1 MSKQLQREIDSIV
14 EQLVANYQPEKV
26 ILFGSA
32 ARGDATDESDVDLL
46 VVKAGVDQLRQHERY
61 YQVSK
66 MMPHRVAMDVLV
78 YTPRE
83 IRKRLYLGDPFIK
96 QVVEDGRMIYGT

>member
-1 MSKQLQREIDSIV
+1 MTKQLKREIDSIV
-14 EQLVANYQPEKV
+14 EQLVANYRPEKV

-32 ARGDATDESDVDLL
+32 ARGEATEGSDVDLL

-78 YTPRE
+78 YTPQE
-83 IRKRLYLGDPFIK
+83 IKKRLYLEDPFIK
-96 QVVEDGRMIYGT
+96 QIWEEGRVVYGA

>member
-1 MSKQLQREIDSIV
+1 MTKRLKREIDSIV
-14 EQLVANYQPEKV
+14 AQLVANYQPEKV

-32 ARGDATDESDVDLL
+32 ARGDATEESDVDLL
-46 VVKAGVDQLRQHERY
+46 VVKAGVEQLRQHERY

-78 YTPRE
+78 YTPQE
-83 IRKRLYLGDPFIK
+83 IKKRLYLEDPFIK
-96 QVVEDGRMIYGT
+96 QIWEEGRVVYGA